1 MIEYIDRQAATSIPL
16 LPKEHR
22 YYQTL
27 NLDDAFDNGWNA
39 AMECVGLI
47 PAADVRENVRG
58 EWKQGTAILNRSICS
73 ACGWWTD
80 EVSTDTYNFCP
91 NCGAAMS
98 SQCGTDMR
106 EEKQ

>member
-47 PAADVRENVRG
+47 PAADVRENVKG
-58 EWKQGTAILNRSICS
+58 EWLHVVEEIEGTTFRGCRCS
-73 ACGWWTD
+73 KCNYWKGMGIF
-80 EVSTDTYNFCP
+80 NFCP
-91 NCGAAMS
+91 NCGAE
-98 SQCGTDMR
+98 MR
-106 EEKQ
+106 EGRNDG